1 MQRAMLESLEMEMLK
16 MDNKVRFILGVVKG
30 EIVVSNRKRADL
42 FLELKQKGFTPLRSK
57 PKTVEPAPEPAESEE
72 SAENDEEEEEVGRGV
87 KASDYEYLLS
97 MPIGTLT
104 LEKVQELLNQLDKL
118 KNEVGELKRVTPEA
132 LWVRDLD
139 ALLVELDV
147 RARIHGH
154 IVLCLLTFLLIL
166 IKQLVTE
173 TRRERCSPGRGGTEG
188 DGKWKSWL

>member
-1 MQRAMLESLEMEMLK
+1 MLETLEMEMLR

-42 FLELKQKGFTPLRSK
+42 FLELKQKGFTPLPSK
-57 PKTVEPAPEPAESEE
+57 PKTVEAAPEPAESEE
-72 SAENDEEEEEVGRGV
+72 SADNDEEEEVGRGV

-118 KNEVGELKRVTPEA
+118 KNEVEELKRVTPEA

-147 RARIHGH
+147 RACVYMVI
-154 IVLCLLTFLLIL
+154 
-166 IKQLVTE
+166 
-173 TRRERCSPGRGGTEG
+173 
-188 DGKWKSWL
+188 